1 MLVVWVGAS
10 APCFETGGNENML
23 RFRKKKRILRLLKFE
38 PKGDYIYAEVE
49 AKEFDK
55 FADEESALVLVWNG
69 DEYLLMGSPLLPFM
83 IRKVDKAESGKKNGG
98 GKSV

>member
-1 MLVVWVGAS
+1 MLK
-10 APCFETGGNENML
+10 FK
-23 RFRKKKRILRLLKFE
+23 KKKRVLRLLKFE

-55 FADEESALVLVWNG
+55 FADEENALVLVWDG

-83 IRKVDKAESGKKNGG
+83 IRKVDKAECDRKKCGWE
-98 GKSV
+98 KCLRL